1 MTANDDSN
9 GVVDALSERARRA
22 ALRTFE
28 RSVHIRHVDTGSGN
42 GAEMEVE
49 TLTNPYYDMHR
60 LGLFITTSPRH
71 ADLLLVTGAVT
82 RQMEEPL
89 RRAYEAMPEP
99 KLVVAAGAA
108 AIDGGLYAESPWCLG
123 GVEEVLPVDVY
134 VPGSPPTPL
143 SLLEGLLVA
152 ADKKPQTFGTT
163 EAPEEDSR

>member
-1 MTANDDSN
+1 MTTEPPDEGIVSR
-9 GVVDALSERARRA
+9 LSERAREA

-28 RSVHIRHVDTGSGN
+28 RSVHVRHVDTGSGN

-60 LGLFITTSPRH
+60 LGLFVTTSPRH

-82 RQMEEPL
+82 RQMEAPL

-152 ADKKPQTFGTT
+152 ADKKAQTLRAADRAGGDD
-163 EAPEEDSR
+163 E